1 MGKNLADVEYKMR
14 MTQDLKDK
22 IVESAKEHN
31 RSMNA
36 DIVARLEE
44 SFLRNESS
52 APARSDVKIIHLKNG
67 KKRVIYG
74 KLINNLS
81 LDYTQELDQL
91 RDDIHLSL
99 EVLSGSSFWNSLK
112 FFNKDVLV
120 YKGDNHIDV
129 VDNGKKSLGWLIVE
143 DHITDKFMEN
153 NMQKLSKSDVLLNSI
168 IEHNNRKVPH
178 IEIQTAEYSKDKN
191 YIAIRAEI
199 AATSTNRNNLIDY
212 IKLQNCEKIYLFS
225 TPHTA
230 KEYPLFSEFY
240 GPESNL
246 PLLGAIAQVKVQGIN
261 TYVIFD
267 GLFLTAQRRPR
278 YLEVEQVLN
287 ESILSSKVSFIT
299 SSAPFT
305 RHLNTIGAVEEL
317 IPLPVKQ
324 LTDISRPE
332 FFSLLSNYPEK
343 EM

>member
-36 DIVARLEE
+36 DIVARLED
-44 SFLRNESS
+44 SFLKKDVSS
-52 APARSDVKIIHLKNG
+52 PARSDVKIVHLANG

-74 KLINNLS
+74 KLINNFS

-143 DHITDKFMEN
+143 DHITDEYMEN
-153 NMQKLSKSDVLLNSI
+153 LRNKNS
-168 IEHNNRKVPH
+168 
-178 IEIQTAEYSKDKN
+178 
-191 YIAIRAEI
+191 
-199 AATSTNRNNLIDY
+199 
-212 IKLQNCEKIYLFS
+212 EK
-225 TPHTA
+225 
-230 KEYPLFSEFY
+230 
-240 GPESNL
+240 
-246 PLLGAIAQVKVQGIN
+246 
-261 TYVIFD
+261 
-267 GLFLTAQRRPR
+267 
-278 YLEVEQVLN
+278 
-287 ESILSSKVSFIT
+287 
-299 SSAPFT
+299 
-305 RHLNTIGAVEEL
+305 
-317 IPLPVKQ
+317 
-324 LTDISRPE
+324 
-332 FFSLLSNYPEK
+332 
-343 EM
+343 